1 MTRDTPAFA
10 GKTILVSGG
19 SRGIG
24 YATAAA
30 FLDAGANVAICG
42 IDAAHLREAG
52 ETLADR
58 GAVAVTQADVSR
70 YADVQRWVEETAA
83 HFGGVDVVVAN
94 AGRLVRGNVAALAV
108 AEMDKVLDTNIKG
121 VVYLCRAALPY
132 LLRQRSG
139 VIVNVSSGL
148 GKQGLG
154 GVAVYCASKSAVLGF
169 TESLAQEVAD
179 DGVRVY
185 AICPGMVATDMQIQ
199 YSGRKTGLPPERLAE
214 NILRLASAAAPI
226 PVGECLAIGP

>member
-1 MTRDTPAFA
+1 MTQDTLAFA

-42 IDAAHLREAG
+42 IDAAHLREAA

-83 HFGGVDVVVAN
+83 RFGGIDVVVAN
-94 AGRLVRGNVAALAV
+94 AGRLIRGNVAALAV
-108 AEMDKVLDTNIKG
+108 AEMDRVLDTNIKG

-132 LLRQRSG
+132 LLRQRGG

-154 GVAVYCASKSAVLGF
+154 GVAAYCASKFAVLGF

-199 YSGRKTGLPPERLAE
+199 HSGRKMGLPPERLAE
-214 NILRLASAAAPI
+214 NILRLAGTAAPI
-226 PVGECLAIGP
+226 PVGECLAVYP